1 MKIAKSFFPSLPY
14 TVAGKAVGYA
24 LVQPPAVVGLK
35 TCGFRDFQPASVYQ
49 RESGETRFASRLASR
64 FVPV

>member
-1 MKIAKSFFPSLPY
+1 MTGFRETDIGMATVAMPAHRY

-35 TCGFRDFQPASVYQ
+35 TCGIRNFQPASV
-49 RESGETRFASRLASR
+49 S
-64 FVPV
+64 FVSTFSI